1 MIYGENDFTS
11 IIKAIPVFTKIIEE
25 KAPKDFKWKVK
36 LIKDEGHVPYNSVYE
51 GLQFVFSDWKY
62 PREKLKEA
70 AFQEVK
76 AYYNQLSEKYGYNV
90 EIPVMVLVNLGNDM
104 VRKNKVNEALE
115 VLKYNVK
122 LYPGDP
128 RAQFYLGLAY
138 EKKGE
143 KTLAVKHIKK
153 ASEID
158 PSWARVKRKLEELIK
173 K

>member
-1 MIYGENDFTS
+1 
-11 IIKAIPVFTKIIEE
+11 
-25 KAPKDFKWKVK
+25 
-36 LIKDEGHVPYNSVYE
+36 
-51 GLQFVFSDWKY
+51 
-62 PREKLKEA
+62 
-70 AFQEVK
+70 
-76 AYYNQLSEKYGYNV
+76 
-90 EIPVMVLVNLGNDM
+90 VLVNLGNDM
-104 VRKNKVNEALE
+104 VRKNKVNEALD

-143 KTLAVKHIKK
+143 ITLAVKHIKK
-153 ASEID
+153 ATEID